1 MVDVYEQKV
10 PWGFQANKPGY
21 KQAAILRIDESF
33 TGMLNE
39 LVEDWAKRCKDYAAD
54 GWVGLEV
61 VNDGWD
67 YWLIGYRPLT
77 DKEKASAKRRSQKAK
92 EAAAKRKAKK
102 EAEERE
108 VLAKLKEKY
117 EV

>member
-1 MVDVYEQKV
+1 MVEVCEQSV
-10 PWGFQANKPGY
+10 PWGFKSEKKGY
-21 KQAAILRIDESF
+21 KQVALLRIDESF

-39 LVEDWAKRCKDYAAD
+39 LVEEWSNRYKDYADA
-54 GWVGLEV
+54 GWTGLEV

-77 DKEKASAKRRSQKAK
+77 DKENAAAKRRSQKAK
-92 EAAAKRKAKK
+92 EAAARRKAKK

-108 VLAKLKEKY
+108 LLEKLKSKY
-117 EV
+117 E